1 MSKYILANWKS
12 HKTLAEAT
20 AWLDTFCSLYRPQP
34 GLEVI
39 IAPPLPYIIRLAQQL
54 QSCGAN
60 GPVLAVQ
67 DLSPFPL
74 GAYTGAVAAAMVSDF
89 VGYALLGH
97 VERRRYFHETNQD
110 IANKAA
116 EATAAGIKPIVCID
130 RPHARSQ
137 MAALPPEVLGGLLL
151 GFRPVEAL
159 GINIPQS
166 PVTVTEIVRQIRDI
180 APDSPILYGG
190 SLSAANAAEYL
201 KIEGIAGL
209 MVGTASL
216 DPQEFASICRIA
228 AEG

>member
-12 HKTLAEAT
+12 HKTLTEASS
-20 AWLDTFCSLYRPQP
+20 WLDTFCSLYRSQSD
-34 GLEVI
+34 LEVI
-39 IAPPLPYIIRLAQQL
+39 IAPPLPYIIPLAQQL
-54 QSCGAN
+54 QSYGTNNLA
-60 GPVLAVQ
+60 LAVQ

-137 MAALPPEVLGGLLL
+137 MAALSAETLGGLLL
-151 GFRPVEAL
+151 GFRPVEAI
-159 GINIPQS
+159 GINIPQA

-190 SLSAANAAEYL
+190 SLSAANAAAYL

-216 DPQEFASICRIA
+216 DPREFASICSIA
-228 AEG
+228 AGG